1 MHIISAMC
9 GLVSL
14 VWKVTPF
21 TSQIFELFIAT
32 TFIYSSLRDLIEP
45 VYFGQPGER
54 EDRAAQYAGLMLG
67 LLTFFI
73 AWTLHFAETWTFFT
87 REIRVFLTAYNTM
100 IATSAAT
107 AISFLPGIDLE
118 SEDGKGELDRV
129 VLDSIPWDWTPS
141 ADRPWL
147 TSPFEGIDARGIIG
161 AIIPGLMFFVRLFL
175 RKVARSIAV

>member
-1 MHIISAMC
+1 MHIISAMI

-14 VWKVTPF
+14 VWKVSPF

-32 TFIYSSLRDLIEP
+32 TFCYSALRDLFEP
-45 VYFGQPGER
+45 VYFGQGDVR

-73 AWTLHFAETWTFFT
+73 AWTLHFAETWTYFT
-87 REIRVFLTAYNTM
+87 REVRVFLTAYNTM

-118 SEDGKGELDRV
+118 SEDGRGELDRV
-129 VLDSIPWDWTPS
+129 VLNAIPWDWKPS
-141 ADRPWL
+141 VDRPWI
-147 TSPFEGIDARGIIG
+147 TDPFSGIDAKG
-161 AIIPGLMFFVRLFL
+161 VRLTTVLISKSPFFDL
-175 RKVARSIAV
+175 VDY